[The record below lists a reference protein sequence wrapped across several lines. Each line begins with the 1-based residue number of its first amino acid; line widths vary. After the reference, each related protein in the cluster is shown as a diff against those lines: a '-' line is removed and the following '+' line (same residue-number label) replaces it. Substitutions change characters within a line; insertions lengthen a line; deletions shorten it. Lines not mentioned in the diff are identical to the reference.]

1 MLAVR
6 YGWIFILKELKKKN
20 CSLAV
25 LNPKNLYFSPPFPF
39 FEEYSPRLSG
49 WRVDR
54 ESHVFEPLM
63 SRDMLTLVS
72 RDTCERDIQSRV
84 GSGAFSLSESERCAL
99 RTRDGA
105 RTCAGHVAGGAGL
118 VCQSQVNIFLQK

>member
-1 MLAVR
+1 M
-6 YGWIFILKELKKKN
+6 
-20 CSLAV
+20 
-25 LNPKNLYFSPPFPF
+25 
-39 FEEYSPRLSG
+39 
-49 WRVDR
+49 DR

-99 RTRDGA
+99 RTRDDA